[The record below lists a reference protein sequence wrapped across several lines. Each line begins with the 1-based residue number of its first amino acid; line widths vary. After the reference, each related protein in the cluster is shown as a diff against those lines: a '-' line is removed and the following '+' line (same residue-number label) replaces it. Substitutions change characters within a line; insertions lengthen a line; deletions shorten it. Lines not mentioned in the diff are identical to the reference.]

1 MVRCRSPRCDVTSLY
16 SIDGVGP
23 LESASD
29 TLGSSHGA
37 AQRATPN
44 EAPLATRLMTPHKEG
59 TELEALRL
67 ELEQT
72 AAIADLTEQMLEIV
86 GVVDAALAP
95 VGIRPVVVGGLAVA
109 YWVSGLYVT
118 ADIDVVMPHAASVEE
133 RLAALGFQ
141 REGRYWTMPGRQPVF
156 EAPGSTLVFNREGY
170 TEAQLASGRS
180 ILVQD
185 VEELL
190 LLRLDE
196 FVATGNADVFQQ
208 CLWLLGSQ
216 SVDRGL
222 LERRA
227 GEQSLGAAL
236 DALDAVAAEIEQHGR
251 KLEIWEITDLSKVMR
266 GRASNRDHDREH

>member
-1 MVRCRSPRCDVTSLY
+1 MERYGRAEGKD
-16 SIDGVGP
+16 
-23 LESASD
+23 LE
-29 TLGSSHGA
+29 
-37 AQRATPN
+37 
-44 EAPLATRLMTPHKEG
+44 E
-59 TELEALRL
+59 LRL
-67 ELEQT
+67 ELERT
-72 AAIADLTEQMLEIV
+72 SDIADLTEQMLEIV

-95 VGIRPVVVGGLAVA
+95 LGIRPVVVGGLAVA

-118 ADIDVVMPHAASVEE
+118 VDIDVVMPHAASVEE

-141 REGRYWTMPGRQPVF
+141 REGRYWTLPGRQPVF
-156 EAPGSTLVFNREGY
+156 EAPGASLIFNRDGC
-170 TEAQLASGRS
+170 TEAQLASGRR

-208 CLWLLGSQ
+208 CLWLLGSR

-236 DALDAVAAEIEQHGR
+236 DALGAVAAEIGEEGR
-251 KLEIWEITDLSKVMR
+251 TLEIWEITDLAKVLR
-266 GRASNRDHDREH
+266 RPTPKREL